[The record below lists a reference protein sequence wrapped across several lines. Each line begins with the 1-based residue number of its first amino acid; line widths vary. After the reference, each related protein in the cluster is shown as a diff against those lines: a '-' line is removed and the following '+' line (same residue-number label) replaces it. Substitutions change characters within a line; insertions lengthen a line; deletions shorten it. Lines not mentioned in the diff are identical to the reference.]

1 MVRQPSER
9 KGWEGGAR
17 AALAG
22 GAGPAAIRRFDEK
35 LVLEKLRRGAGGEL
49 HDALRLAVWDFGG
62 QDNFYALHLLF
73 LSRISVVLLPLNMS
87 NFVKAADPAKRDA
100 SLRFVRFW
108 LSSIYAATADPAT
121 GASPAPVFL
130 VGTHKDEVSTPEQ
143 HQEVSEYLYEQLCG
157 NPAWS
162 AVVPFRKGEVA
173 TGRGLLWFFPV
184 DNTRGNDDRVVQE
197 LKLAI
202 EKQIEGEDYVKQRI
216 PFTWMALYDALQ
228 SPERQQA
235 KTLPLDECLAL
246 GESLGM
252 GQGSVGIADEVRACL
267 LFFNAL
273 GFVMY
278 FDEPGL
284 RDLVILNPVEFLIE
298 PITKVICDY
307 KIHVVDE
314 HEDVKKKFPIE
325 FLELQNHGVLHHKI
339 LPKLW
344 AAFDNRDELE
354 QLAVKFGLMVP
365 LLSDAPSGG
374 EAVAD
379 NSASVRYLVPS
390 VLSSRTLERA
400 RTPPQL
406 TAFIVFAA
414 RGKIESWG
422 QATDLQAVVR
432 EGFFPLGVFARLVC
446 RAVGWMQ
453 TVRGQ
458 IPAAV
463 LQHQLSAKEARL
475 LFGQHEFTL
484 VLSEAQGCVRVE
496 IAGPNPREVVHRLQ
510 RLLGGDGRRDAGEA
524 AEGAGGVLE
533 ECAAGIGARVA
544 VPIDGGDRKE
554 GYAEYDGALLILD
567 DKLVGIA
574 TDVEGHVDLRSG
586 ATLKSD
592 KLRER
597 FKPWLPP
604 RQLREWYP
612 PPHPPPPPRTNRT
625 RRVPH
630 PVLIGHAASLSQVPR
645 VRVVPPRRAG
655 HGADRRALRGA
666 VDEKR
671 ACRRRQGRGAARL
684 PGPAPPGDGQE
695 LPRRLC
701 ARAGDVGRGGPRC
714 LERRAGAHAGPGA

>member
-453 TVRGQ
+453 TVRGKFQ
-458 IPAAV
+458 QQCCNTSS
-463 LQHQLSAKEARL
+463 L
-475 LFGQHEFTL
+475 
-484 VLSEAQGCVRVE
+484 
-496 IAGPNPREVVHRLQ
+496 PR
-510 RLLGGDGRRDAGEA
+510 RRDCCSDSTSSRSCSPRRRA
-524 AEGAGGVLE
+524 ACGSRSPGPTRARSCTGSSGCWAATGGGTRARPRRGRAACSRSVRRASARALQFRSMAATARRGTQSTTGRCSFSMTSWSE
-533 ECAAGIGARVA
+533 SRRTSRDTWFFGPGRHSSRISCASASSRGSHRASCA
-544 VPIDGGDRKE
+544 
-554 GYAEYDGALLILD
+554 
-567 DKLVGIA
+567 
-574 TDVEGHVDLRSG
+574 SG
-586 ATLKSD
+586 T
-592 KLRER
+592 
-597 FKPWLPP
+597 
-604 RQLREWYP
+604 
-612 PPHPPPPPRTNRT
+612 PPPPPL
-625 RRVPH
+625 
-630 PVLIGHAASLSQVPR
+630 VLIGHAASLTPY
-645 VRVVPPRRAG
+645 
-655 HGADRRALRGA
+655 
-666 VDEKR
+666 
-671 ACRRRQGRGAARL
+671 
-684 PGPAPPGDGQE
+684 
-695 LPRRLC
+695 
-701 ARAGDVGRGGPRC
+701 
-714 LERRAGAHAGPGA
+714 